1 MTPFHQPCGQ
11 LGQVLAG
18 GHDIWDV
25 KAKVKE
31 MLPEGWQPFNELQ
44 VATPVLDDK
53 VIPYY
58 AQVMVKEKV

>member
-1 MTPFHQPCGQ
+1 MITDYEVVC
-11 LGQVLAG
+11 

-58 AQVMVKEKV
+58 AQVMVKEKVEACYRDE

>member
-1 MTPFHQPCGQ
+1 MITDYEVVC
-11 LGQVLAG
+11 

-58 AQVMVKEKV
+58 AQVMVKEKVSVCYRNE

>member
-1 MTPFHQPCGQ
+1 MITDYEVVC
-11 LGQVLAG
+11 

-31 MLPEGWQPFNELQ
+31 MLSDGWQPFNELQ
-44 VATPVLDDK
+44 VATPVLEGK

-58 AQVMVKEKV
+58 SQVMVKTTD